1 VSKILTVKE
10 AVSTYIKDGSH
21 IAIGGFCPARNPM
34 AIAYEIIRHKIKD
47 LHLYVHSQGQAFDL
61 LIGAGCVKRVEL
73 AYGGNGRFASTCIRF
88 AKAVEAGTLEW
99 EDYTNYEMALRF
111 LAGSM
116 SIPFIPTKTSLG
128 SDIVRKEGFRPET
141 RQDKSIA
148 SKKLVITNNP
158 FTDSN
163 DKIVL
168 VPAINADIAL
178 IHAQKVGD
186 QGTVRIEGLRFADV
200 EIARCAKTLIVSCEK
215 IVPESELRQNPD
227 MNCIPFFM
235 VDAIVEVPHGGH
247 PTNCFNY
254 YDYDAQHL
262 NMYAKMAENDDTFK
276 EYLDRWVYGVSSH
289 KEYIDLV
296 GAERLAEIKADPSFG
311 FKPGLERRE

>member
-1 VSKILTVKE
+1 
-10 AVSTYIKDGSH
+10 
-21 IAIGGFCPARNPM
+21 M
-34 AIAYEIIRHKIKD
+34 AITYEIIRRKIRD
-47 LHLYVHSQGQAFDL
+47 LHLYVHSHGQSLDL
-61 LIGAGCVKRVEL
+61 LIGAGCVRRVEL

-88 AKAVEAGTLEW
+88 AKAVENGTIEW

-128 SDIVRKEGFRPET
+128 SDIIRKEGFKPES
-141 RQDKSIA
+141 RKDPGVAKR
-148 SKKLVITNNP
+148 KLVVTDNP
-158 FTDSN
+158 FVDEA
-163 DKIVL
+163 DKVVL
-168 VPAINADIAL
+168 VPAINADVAL

-200 EIARCAKTLIVSCEK
+200 EIARCAKKLVVSCEK
-215 IVPESELRQNPD
+215 VVPEAELRQNPD
-227 MNCIPFFM
+227 MNCIPFFL

-262 NMYAKMAENDDTFK
+262 HMYAKMAENDNTFK
-276 EYLDRWVYGVSSH
+276 DYMDEWVYGVASH
-289 KEYIDLV
+289 KEYIEHV
-296 GAERLAEIKADPSFG
+296 GAQRLAEIKADPTFG
-311 FKPGLERRE
+311 FRPGLERRS